1 LRKGSET
8 GGEHNG
14 SESGQGPRA
23 LLRAAARSP
32 AGTFPA
38 LRIQFSGNHK
48 LSQKNS
54 ARTTVKIISPP
65 PPEDHRRPARWHT
78 LCEGP
83 FISSKGMLYEVR
95 SRSGGCRKEPPR
107 ILLQPAPRQH
117 H

>member
-1 LRKGSET
+1 ADGLSLLGNVVSGTHERRGGDSRIAALRKGSET

-23 LLRAAARSP
+23 LLRAVARSP

-54 ARTTVKIISPP
+54 ARTTVMISSPP

-78 LCEGP
+78 LCEG
-83 FISSKGMLYEVR
+83 
-95 SRSGGCRKEPPR
+95 
-107 ILLQPAPRQH
+107 
-117 H
+117 